1 MELIGHTRRMT
12 TWFRLP
18 LIVRAAALGV
28 GWLAYLGLILRLLP
42 AESAAHIAVPVGVA
56 CVFGSVVFAAA
67 DHRIHRKFGT
77 VDRMT
82 EYRRALRTGK
92 LPKGVDVDEWGRWL
106 SGSETANG
114 LAVLCVLPFAVFG
127 LFTSLGSES
136 PYRWLPVAMFGLLLG
151 WGAVVLVRRGAG
163 IKQLNATIDRRGETT
178 STPTGS
184 EPKTLMKQGVFQSSL
199 TGRLASGFLMWFA
212 GAFLVLLFV
221 DLGTLVFG
229 GPWILRLDVAAGA
242 AALMGL
248 AWAVLGEDRDLRR
261 NFASYDQYTEY
272 HRTLRTGEMPGDIEP
287 EVWRRRLMSSHKENW
302 VRAVLAGFF
311 IVLGIATIAAGRN
324 GYHWV
329 IASLCQLLAIWLL
342 INWWGARE
350 RLRRLAK
357 AVDRQAVRQTWG

>member
-1 MELIGHTRRMT
+1 MT

-18 LIVRAAALGV
+18 LIVRAAVIGV
-28 GWLAYLGLILRLLP
+28 GWLAYFGLILRLLP
-42 AESAAHIAVPVGVA
+42 AESAAPIAVPVGVA
-56 CVFGSVVFAAA
+56 CVLGSVAAAAA

-77 VDRMT
+77 VDQMT
-82 EYRRALRTGK
+82 QYRRALRTGK
-92 LPKGVDVDEWGRWL
+92 LPKGVDVDEWGNWL
-106 SGSETANG
+106 RGSETANG
-114 LAVLCVLPFAVFG
+114 LAVLCVLPFLVFG

-136 PYRWLPVAMFGLLLG
+136 VYRWGPVAVFTLLLG
-151 WGAVVLVRRGAG
+151 WGAVVLVRRRAG
-163 IKQLNATIDRRGETT
+163 IKQLSDTIERRREPVTATATR
-178 STPTGS
+178 
-184 EPKTLMKQGVFQSSL
+184 EPKTLMKEGVFASSL
-199 TGRLASGFLMWFA
+199 AGRLASGFVMWFA
-212 GAFLVLLFV
+212 GTFLVLLLV

-229 GPWILRLDVAAGA
+229 GPWIMRLDVATGV

-248 AWAVLGEDRDLRR
+248 AWAGLGEDRDLRR
-261 NFASYDQYTEY
+261 NFASYAQYVEY
-272 HRTLRTGEMPGDIEP
+272 HGTLRTGEMPGDIEP
-287 EVWRRRLMSSHKENW
+287 ELWHRRLAGSRRENW

-329 IASLCQLLAIWLL
+329 IASLCQLVAIWLL

>member
-1 MELIGHTRRMT
+1 MELIGHTRGMT

-18 LIVRAAALGV
+18 LIVRAAAIGV

-42 AESAAHIAVPVGVA
+42 PDSAARIFVPVGVA
-56 CVFGSVVFAAA
+56 CVLGSVVTAAA
-67 DHRIHRKFGT
+67 DHRIHRKFGS

-92 LPKGVDVDEWGRWL
+92 LPKGVDVDEWGTWL
-106 SGSETANG
+106 RGSETANG
-114 LAVLCVLPFAVFG
+114 LAVLCVLPFMVFG
-127 LFTSLGSES
+127 LFTGLGSES
-136 PYRWLPVAMFGLLLG
+136 PYRWLPAAMFALLLG
-151 WGAVVLVRRGAG
+151 WGAVVLVRRRAG
-163 IKQLNATIDRRGETT
+163 IKQLSATIDRRREPVTAPAT
-178 STPTGS
+178 A
-184 EPKTLMKQGVFQSSL
+184 EPKTLMKEGVFASSL
-199 TGRLASGFLMWFA
+199 AGRLASGFLMWFA
-212 GAFLVLLFV
+212 GAFVVLLLV

-229 GPWILRLDVAAGA
+229 GPWILRLPVAAGV
-242 AALMGL
+242 AALVGL

-261 NFASYDQYTEY
+261 NFGSYDQYVAY
-272 HRTLRTGEMPGDIEP
+272 HATLRTGDMPADIEP
-287 EVWRRRLMSSHKENW
+287 EIWHRRLSSSRKENW

-311 IVLGIATIAAGRN
+311 IMVGIATIVAGRN

-329 IASLCQLLAIWLL
+329 VASLCQLLAIWLL